1 MRKSDKIL
9 TYEDFFKVGEFGEYN
24 TSYPVNTTFFYVF
37 EMIARFA

>member
-24 TSYPVNTTFFYVF
+24 TSYPVNTTFLCVF
-37 EMIARFA
+37 EMVARFA

>member
-24 TSYPVNTTFFYVF
+24 TSCSAFLT
-37 EMIARFA
+37 

>member
-9 TYEDFFKVGEFGEYN
+9 TYENFFKVGEFGKYN
-24 TSYPVNTTFFYVF
+24 TSYPVNTTILYVF